1 MYICVQLS
9 LFAIQKR
16 LAKHCKLTTTLKKK
30 KKEKKESNPSRQEVA
45 TKLPFFK
52 QWSGEVQHTQKE
64 YSRLSPTSMRTML
77 GPEFHVQK
85 SEGSSWSTNQC
96 TRTPEVA
103 VSLGALMKT
112 TKRWNGV
119 RLVE

>member
-30 KKEKKESNPSRQEVA
+30 RKERNPSRQEVA

-52 QWSGEVQHTQKE
+52 QWSEEVQHTQKE
-64 YSRLSPTSMRTML
+64 YSRLSPTSMRTVL